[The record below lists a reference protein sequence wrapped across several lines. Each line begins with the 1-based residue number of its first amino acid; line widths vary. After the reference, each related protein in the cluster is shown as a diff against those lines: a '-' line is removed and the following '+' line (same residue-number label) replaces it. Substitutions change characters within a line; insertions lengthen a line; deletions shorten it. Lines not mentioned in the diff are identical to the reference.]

1 MSKISEIL
9 DQRDKEI
16 WSIRSDQPVLDAIRL
31 MAEKGIGALLVM
43 DDGRL
48 VGVLSE
54 RDYARKVI
62 LEDRSSKNTLI
73 GEIMTRDVF
82 TVSPESKV
90 SECMSIMTD
99 NDFRHLPV
107 VEGDEVVGMIS
118 IGDLVKV
125 VIREQQFTIDQLEH
139 YITG

>member
-9 DQRDKEI
+9 EQRSKEI
-16 WSIRSDQPVLDAIRL
+16 WSVRSDQPVLDAIRL

-43 DDGRL
+43 DDNRL
-48 VGVLSE
+48 VGILSE

-62 LEDRSSKNTLI
+62 LEDRSSKNTPVH
-73 GEIMTRDVF
+73 EIMTRDVF
-82 TVSPESKV
+82 TVSPESNV
-90 SECMSIMTD
+90 SECMSMMTD

-107 VEGDEVVGMIS
+107 VREHEVVGMIS

-139 YITG
+139 YIAG